1 MHYVLWLLL
10 LCEML
15 IIRCWILFFQLCI
28 WSPFQSSCIKP
39 SSWYYLISKIAYWWE
54 VTDVITITKRCIT
67 EWKSEKKYMKTS
79 ECSSHKVNMIRE
91 GTKLHNILMSTQME
105 HLWPKLDIN
114 DIYACIL
121 WYQQYMFTL
130 LQIYA
135 CISIRFFF
143 VADVWEIGGK
153 HNRDIRTELY
163 IYFLAWG
170 PS

>member
-143 VADVWEIGGK
+143 WKLNKVF
-153 HNRDIRTELY
+153 
-163 IYFLAWG
+163 FL
-170 PS
+170 